1 MNKLFSK
8 RIRQCPVFNEIANLN
23 RCKKEYIARTYK
35 NVEWESAVD
44 FLEKVAQKSGKLL
57 KGGEPDINTV
67 AKMVLN
73 DWQRGKIP
81 FFVPPPGC
89 EFPPAPPKQ
98 GEVATNPEE
107 KNEVQEEEEVEGKP
121 SKTDQ
126 DFSMIKVSHQFDDSE
141 DVRELENQVTII
153 LKYRVS
159 EFLDN
164 SSF

>member
-1 MNKLFSK
+1 LDD
-8 RIRQCPVFNEIANLN
+8 PN

-35 NVEWESAVD
+35 NVEWTSAVD

-89 EFPPAPPKQ
+89 EFPPAPPKE
-98 GEVATNPEE
+98 GESAATTNPDE
-107 KNEVQEEEEVEGKP
+107 KMEGQEEAENKP

-141 DVRELENQVTII
+141 DIRELENQVKI
-153 LKYRVS
+153 L
-159 EFLDN
+159 L
-164 SSF
+164 